1 MLGQLSNVPYEETK
15 LLLKKFFQRVIDL
28 KEIEHQRI
36 VENSEL
42 KVQVE
47 EQSRTIDELKQA
59 LNASSIDLE
68 RRMLVDHQ
76 NRSNSKPTNK
86 GTATTTMT
94 ATRPVSQLS
103 DSQNKIA
110 MMEQEISLYKD
121 KLAQLNQLKANP
133 NHHYSGEQ
141 NNSSNNGFYLKNE
154 SMNSMATSN
163 GGMMDSLVEN
173 SHQSS
178 PNLVKVVK
186 MPRKDLRRLT
196 EEEVLKRSITKKD
209 TSAD

>member
-47 EQSRTIDELKQA
+47 EQSRMIDELKQA

-76 NRSNSKPTNK
+76 QNRSNSKPSNKATGTNVI
-86 GTATTTMT
+86 TT
-94 ATRPVSQLS
+94 TRPVSQLS

-133 NHHYSGEQ
+133 NHHYSGDQ
-141 NNSSNNGFYLKNE
+141 NNNAFYLKNE
-154 SMNSMATSN
+154 SINSMAASN

-173 SHQSS
+173 SNQSM

-196 EEEVLKRSITKKD
+196 EEEVLKRSLTKKD